1 MKTSEHDTNKVRE
14 LLTDYAGWLLGCE
27 ATCIRIEKNLRRIA
41 DAYGQNME
49 LTITPHHVHVAISD
63 RRDRVVFTSIAA
75 ARGGVTS
82 FDTITRLS
90 ALSWKIADTDM
101 HVDEARRNFDNIVSE
116 KPHHLW
122 AAAPLVALANA
133 SFCRL
138 FGGDAPAMA
147 VVFAAT
153 LAGYCLKLWLAGL
166 HTDIRLVFLACSFV
180 SSMVG
185 ASGFFFELGS
195 TPQLAVGTSILY
207 LIPGVPFLNSFSDM
221 LHKFY
226 LCSLGRLMDALV
238 LTACLSIGLCAGM
251 MATGT
256 GMF

>member
-1 MKTSEHDTNKVRE
+1 MKTSEHDTDKVRE
-14 LLTDYAGWLLGCE
+14 LLTDYAGWLLGCG
-27 ATCIRIEKNLRRIA
+27 ATCIKLETNLRRIA
-41 DAYGQNME
+41 DAYGQNLE

-147 VVFAAT
+147 MVFAAT

-185 ASGFFFELGS
+185 ASGFFFQPRS
-195 TPQLAVGTSILY
+195 NPQLAVGTSILY